1 MNPRTP
7 FRYLR
12 ATLRLDLLVLPAAL
26 WALFVLVML
35 MQQEY
40 SETAFNIS
48 RSYLGG
54 VLPLTGGF
62 LAAYAVLDDPTLEL
76 QFATPRP
83 AWAMLLERLGMVGLV
98 LAVSALAFQG
108 AAPLAR
114 VDLSPLGSWPLRQL
128 AWIMPSLAMIGLG
141 SAAGFAAA
149 QSVAGGLVAGGLW
162 FFQVIFRD
170 ALADHPVA
178 RYIYLFMGATSPD
191 FPWLRS
197 NQASLL
203 LLSVLLLWAS
213 VRMLKKQ
220 ERFI

>member
-1 MNPRTP
+1 MSQRTP
-7 FRYLR
+7 FRYLT

-26 WALFVLVML
+26 WALFVLVMV

-40 SETAFNIS
+40 PETAYNIA

-83 AWAMLLERLGMVGLV
+83 ACVMLLERLGIVGIVLV
-98 LAVSALAFQG
+98 ISALAFQV

-114 VDLSPLGSWPLRQL
+114 IDLAPLGSWPLRQL
-128 AWIMPSLAMIGLG
+128 AWIAPSLAMIGLG

-149 QSVAGGLVAGGLW
+149 HSVAGGLVAGGLW
-162 FFQVIFRD
+162 FIQVIFRD
-170 ALADHPVA
+170 ALAEHPVG
-178 RYIYLFMGATSPD
+178 RYIYLFMGASSPD

-213 VRMLKKQ
+213 VWMLKKQ